1 MNKIIMEKRAQKFAW
16 LLLQQVNDQIYFLI
30 TSEITK
36 FEKVFGKVYRD
47 LATLIEGCLR
57 W

>member
-1 MNKIIMEKRAQKFAW
+1 MRKIIMEKRAQKFAW

-36 FEKVFGKVYRD
+36 FEKVFAKVYRD

>member
-1 MNKIIMEKRAQKFAW
+1 MHKIIMEKRAQKFAW

>member
-1 MNKIIMEKRAQKFAW
+1 MEKRAQKFAW

-36 FEKVFGKVYRD
+36 FEKVFGKFYWD
-47 LATLIEGCLR
+47 LPTLIEGCLR

>member
-30 TSEITK
+30 TSEVTK
-36 FEKVFGKVYRD
+36 FKKVFGKFYRD
-47 LATLIEGCLR
+47 LPTLIEGCLR